1 SSDRKARA
9 PHGTKKRMSA
19 MAGAMVARSAVLVV
33 EPAPYR
39 CTMAT
44 ISARAVSRSY
54 ARPDS
59 ARAPMAIAT
68 VTASHAETVI
78 HLGTWTTRISLFP
91 IVPGPGYRPE

>member
-1 SSDRKARA
+1 
-9 PHGTKKRMSA
+9 

-59 ARAPMAIAT
+59 ARTLSAIAALT
-68 VTASHAETVI
+68 ISHNATVI
-78 HLGTWTTRISLFP
+78 HLGT
-91 IVPGPGYRPE
+91 